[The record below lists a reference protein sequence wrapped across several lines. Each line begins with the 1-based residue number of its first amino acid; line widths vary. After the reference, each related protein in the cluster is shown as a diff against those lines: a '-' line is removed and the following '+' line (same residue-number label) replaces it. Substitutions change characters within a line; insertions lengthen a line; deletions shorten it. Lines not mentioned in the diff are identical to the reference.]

1 MGKDRSSSERIARG
15 RGVISTIA
23 DVVAIVAFLIPFI
36 PRFIH
41 WSALPLT
48 LRRVWLWIS
57 MDRFSVWN
65 LFVFVIVAAAV
76 IYLGGRFWSRSRRSK
91 IDRLLNSDSELVL
104 SERQCKITWQAY
116 YNENEGVPRTYVV
129 HAYCLRH
136 GDTPLEMPW
145 GRCVNKNCP
154 NCLSPLDMDKVKVY
168 INSILLDRIKE
179 L

>member
-1 MGKDRSSSERIARG
+1 MGKDRKSSEKTVRG

-41 WSALPLT
+41 WTALPLT

-76 IYLGGRFWSRSRRSK
+76 VYLGGRFWSRSRRSK
-91 IDRLLNSDSELVL
+91 IDRLLNSDFELVL
-104 SERQCKITWQAY
+104 SKQQCKITWQAY
-116 YNENEGVPRTYVV
+116 YDEYEGVPKPYVV

-136 GDTPLEMPW
+136 GDPPLKMRY
-145 GRCVNKNCP
+145 GRCINENCP
-154 NCLSPLDMDKVKVY
+154 NCLSPLDMEIVEHL
-168 INSILLDRIKE
+168 IESHLLDQIKK

>member
-1 MGKDRSSSERIARG
+1 MGKDRKSSEKTVRG

-41 WSALPLT
+41 WTALPLT

-76 IYLGGRFWSRSRRSK
+76 VYLGGRFWSRSRRSK
-91 IDRLLNSDSELVL
+91 IDRLLNSDSEFVL
-104 SERQCKITWQAY
+104 NKQQCKITWQAY
-116 YNENEGVPRTYVV
+116 YDEYEGVPKPYVV

-136 GDTPLEMPW
+136 GDVPLEMRY
-145 GRCVNKNCP
+145 GHCVDKNCT
-154 NCLSPLDMDKVKVY
+154 NCLVPLDMDEMEFLIK
-168 INSILLDRIKE
+168 SILLVRIKE